1 MISSPEP
8 DTYGQYARASLLAD
22 YVELLAL
29 NDQPVRRATVADFL
43 ADNAWNLELI
53 LPIEG
58 DPPLPE
64 QHDGLA
70 ERLDDADEAASIVFR
85 QLDERRHILAERYP
99 FEIEG
104 DRLVVHKVASG
115 RDEYLHRVG
124 TMKGEWL
131 SPEDEE
137 AWRDL

>member
-1 MISSPEP
+1 MQLTKI
-8 DTYGQYARASLLAD
+8 GARGRTTIPKSIRDAAGLH
-22 YVELLAL
+22 
-29 NDQPVRRATVADFL
+29 
-43 ADNAWNLELI
+43 
-53 LPIEG
+53 EG
-58 DPPLPE
+58 DVI
-64 QHDGLA
+64 A
-70 ERLDDADEAASIVFR
+70 
-85 QLDERRHILAERYP
+85 

-104 DRLVVHKVASG
+104 DRLVVHKVVSG